1 MSDFPRNTFDSQ
13 CPEMK
18 SLLELIP
25 KIAKSGANILIQGES
40 GTGKEV
46 LARHIH
52 QVATHGATPFVAIN
66 CAAIPENLLE
76 SELFGHR
83 KGSFSGAISDH
94 KGIFE
99 MASGGT
105 IFLDEIGD
113 MPLNLQAKILRVLQE
128 RSIRPVGS
136 TSERKVNFSLIAA
149 THRDLTQEVRI
160 GRFREDLFYRLN
172 VIPLHIKPLRD
183 RKEDISILAQNFAL
197 HFSNKYNH
205 REQRLSTQS
214 LDFLM
219 SYSWPGNVREL
230 ENFIERA
237 IVMQPMNTI
246 LEPNDLPVLSSNEW
260 QPFHETFSNLPSLSS
275 LVESYIKYV
284 LEHVDSHQ
292 GKAAEILGV
301 SRRTLSRRAQN
312 STATKNLESE

>member
-1 MSDFPRNTFDSQ
+1 MSDLRKTFDSL

-18 SLLELIP
+18 SLLEVIP
-25 KIAKSGANILIQGES
+25 AIAKSGANILIQGET

-52 QVATHGATPFVAIN
+52 HVGSLGATPFVAIN

-76 SELFGHR
+76 SELFGYR
-83 KGSFSGAISDH
+83 KGSFSGALNDH

-99 MASGGT
+99 TASGGT

-113 MPLNLQAKILRVLQE
+113 MPLSLQAKILRVLQE
-128 RSIRPVGS
+128 KSVRPVGS
-136 TSERKVNFSLIAA
+136 TSERKVHFSLIAA
-149 THRDLTQEVRI
+149 THRDLTQEVRR

-172 VIPLHIKPLRD
+172 VIPLRIKPLRE
-183 RKEDISILAQNFAL
+183 RKEDIAVLAQNFAL
-197 HFSNKYNH
+197 HFSKKYNH
-205 REQRLSTQS
+205 REQQLSARA
-214 LDFLM
+214 LDLLI
-219 SYSWPGNVREL
+219 SNSWPGNVREL

-237 IVMQPMNTI
+237 IVMQPFKAV
-246 LEPNDLPVLSSNEW
+246 LELGDLPLLNTSETYPV
-260 QPFHETFSNLPSLSS
+260 QTTFSDLPSLSI

-284 LEHVDSHQ
+284 LKHVGSHQ

-301 SRRTLSRRAQN
+301 SRRTISRRTQFRPD
-312 STATKNLESE
+312 